1 MVDYLMSC
9 LQTASGIASVLSCII
24 AGIIIVYVLIHVGT
38 SAFYNA
44 KHSVMDRIKENS
56 KGGKNVG

>member
-1 MVDYLMSC
+1 MVNYLISC
-9 LQTASGIASVLSCII
+9 VQTVGGVALVLACVL
-24 AGIIIVYVLIHVGT
+24 AGIVIIYVLIHVGT

-44 KHSVMDRIKENS
+44 KHSVMDRIRENS